1 MLKMTNDTMIV
12 TDYRRLM
19 TNMLDDL
26 KLVRSYAGDLHLE
39 EVKVHAEQTINRIEN
54 TFFTVAVVGEFK
66 RGKSTLI
73 NALLGQEILPADV
86 LPCSATLNRVTYGP
100 TPSARIFFKAK
111 DGQPER
117 VEDVAVEKLT
127 DYVTK
132 LTPESETRASD
143 IKEAVV
149 YYPTPYCR
157 DKADIVDTPGLNDD
171 ENMTQVTLSVLPTTD
186 AAIML
191 ILAQAPFAG
200 TEGDFLN
207 NRMLT
212 SDMGRVMFVVNR
224 IDQIDEDEREKVYMH
239 VSKRIRQSVEQRAAE
254 LYGRDTEEYRM
265 FVKKIGEPKV
275 FGVSAKQALKAKLNN
290 DISLMERSG
299 FTKFENA
306 LERFLT
312 QERGNVTLQVLADC
326 TVSSTSKILHKVTL
340 QEGALQMKEQEFEVA
355 YRDATGQ
362 LETLRRKYD
371 EEINKIKSAAEKAYA
386 KAQAVL
392 SSLEGEIKQTAE
404 KTIAAASLEAN
415 DIDEGSLPQTQVKLG
430 KSIADAIQ
438 GTVHLI
444 GDKAQ
449 VEIERELRKEI
460 NRLQELASEVKSVM
474 GQIQFGFEQVRI
486 EATGVS
492 STTADVAMGS
502 VVGAMTSWMLPV
514 GGLFTGYR
522 EAGAGGAV
530 VGGFAG
536 AGAGLAALF
545 GGGLVIGILGLPLT
559 WPVMIPVLVASGIAS
574 AFGGKWAAHA
584 VFGGNQV
591 SAFKEKFKQAV
602 FDKMRQQMYDM
613 NADFRQQLRGQIDQ
627 TFDALKNHV
636 HLELGSQIEQTQK
649 TLDDLR
655 GKQSRSEAERE
666 MELKMLAEI
675 RLETQMVQSK
685 ALAKSNELRE
695 ITSV

>member
-1 MLKMTNDTMIV
+1 MTAETMVV
-12 TDYRRLM
+12 TDYRRLL

-26 KLVRSYAGDLHLE
+26 KTARGHAGDLQLD
-39 EVKVHAEQTINRIEN
+39 EVREHAEQTINRTEN

-100 TPSARIFFKAK
+100 SPSARIVFKAK

-171 ENMTQVTLSVLPTTD
+171 ENMTQVTLSVLPATD

-212 SDMGRVMFVVNR
+212 SDLGRVMFVINR
-224 IDQIDEDEREKVYMH
+224 IDQIDEDERDKLYAH
-239 VSKRIRQSVEQRAAE
+239 ISKRIRLSVEQRAAE
-254 LYGRDTEEYRM
+254 LYGADTEEYRM

-275 FGVSAKQALKAKLNN
+275 FGVSAKQALKAKLGN
-290 DISLMERSG
+290 DMSLLERSG
-299 FTKFENA
+299 FMKFETA
-306 LERFLT
+306 LEHFLT

-326 TVSSTSKILHKVTL
+326 TVSTTSKILHKVAL
-340 QEGALQMKEQEFEVA
+340 QEGALRMKEQEFEAA
-355 YRDATGQ
+355 YQDATGQ

-371 EEINKIKSAAEKAYA
+371 HEIGKVKSAAEKAYA

-392 SSLEGEIKQTAE
+392 STLEPEMKQAAE
-404 KTIAAASLEAN
+404 KTIAAAKLEAK
-415 DIDEGSLPQTQVKLG
+415 DIDESNLPKTQEQLG
-430 KSIADAIQ
+430 KSIADAVR
-438 GTVHLI
+438 GTVQLV

-449 VEIERELRKEI
+449 VEIERELRSEI
-460 NRLQELASEVKSVM
+460 DRLQELASEVKSVM
-474 GQIQFGFEQVRI
+474 GRIQFEFEQVRI
-486 EATGVS
+486 EGTGVG

-502 VVGAMTSWMLPV
+502 VVGALSSASVILPV

-522 EAGAGGAV
+522 EAGAKGAV
-530 VGGFAG
+530 VGGVAG
-536 AGAGLAALF
+536 GAAGLAAF
-545 GGGLVIGILGLPLT
+545 AAVI
-559 WPVMIPVLVASGIAS
+559 VASGEVTLA
-574 AFGGKWAAHA
+574 
-584 VFGGNQV
+584 
-591 SAFKEKFKQAV
+591 
-602 FDKMRQQMYDM
+602 
-613 NADFRQQLRGQIDQ
+613 QLR
-627 TFDALKNHV
+627 ALPRAI
-636 HLELGSQIEQTQK
+636 S
-649 TLDDLR
+649 DRAR
-655 GKQSRSEAERE
+655 G
-666 MELKMLAEI
+666 
-675 RLETQMVQSK
+675 
-685 ALAKSNELRE
+685 
-695 ITSV
+695 